1 MLIKIDLKS
10 ILIYNLKE
18 RSINMII
25 KKITDNEFKKYGQV
39 LKDYDC
45 SELLEKM
52 KSTPLP
58 SDVIYE
64 PSIKEL
70 EDLKIAE
77 QLRVREFGELP
88 IQIGYC
94 NGNNFMLN
102 AVEYHR
108 SSEINI
114 AVTDLILLLG
124 WQQDIEEDYTYVT
137 SNIEAF
143 LVPAGTAIEVYAT
156 TLHYAPCNANEGGF
170 RCVVVLPKDTNLSLE
185 NNNEKSGEDAL
196 LFAKNKWL
204 IGHKDT
210 DLGQQGAFIGLVGEN
225 ISLK

>member
-1 MLIKIDLKS
+1 MTIKNVTD
-10 ILIYNLKE
+10 KE
-18 RSINMII
+18 FSR
-25 KKITDNEFKKYGQV
+25 YGQV
-39 LKDYDC
+39 LKNYDC
-45 SELLEKM
+45 SEILEKM

-70 EDLKIAE
+70 EDLKIAKE
-77 QLRVREFGELP
+77 LQDREFGELP

-94 NGNNFMLN
+94 NGNNYILN

-114 AVTDLILLLG
+114 AVTDLILLIG
-124 WQQDIEEDYTYVT
+124 SQQDIEDDYSYNI
-137 SNIEAF
+137 SKIEAF

-156 TLHYAPCNANEGGF
+156 TLHYAPCNANENGF
-170 RCVVVLPKDTNLSLE
+170 KCVVVLPKDTNLPLE
-185 NNNEKSGEDAL
+185 NKVEKTGEDAL

-210 DLGQQGAFIGLVGEN
+210 DLGEQGAFIGLVGEN
-225 ISLK
+225 ISIN

>member
-1 MLIKIDLKS
+1 MVIKSVND
-10 ILIYNLKE
+10 KE
-18 RSINMII
+18 FR
-25 KKITDNEFKKYGQV
+25 KYGQI
-39 LKDYDC
+39 LKNYDC
-45 SELLEKM
+45 TEIIEKM

-70 EDLKIAE
+70 ENLKISGE
-77 QLRVREFGELP
+77 LRQREFGELP

-94 NGNNFMLN
+94 NGNNYMLN

-108 SSEINI
+108 TSEINI
-114 AVTDLILLLG
+114 AVTDIILLIG
-124 WQQDIEEDYTYVT
+124 CQQDIEADYSYDT

-143 LVPAGTAIEVYAT
+143 LVPAGSIIEVYAT
-156 TLHYAPCNANEGGF
+156 TLHYAPCNAQADGF
-170 RCVVVLPKDTNLSLE
+170 RCVVVLPRDTNLPLE
-185 NNNEKSGEDAL
+185 DKIEKKGEDAL

-210 DLGQQGAFIGLVGEN
+210 DLGEKGAFIGLTGKN
-225 ISLK
+225 ICIK